1 MRRKRK
7 YTEGPWSNE
16 NLSHKVGGRV
26 GIRNRLKKRETHTEQ
41 MRWRTWQS
49 QGQESQKERE
59 RERETG
65 GRDRGTRYTER
76 EKRKETKK
84 QTNKKGE

>member
-16 NLSHKVGGRV
+16 NLSHKVGGGVV

-41 MRWRTWQS
+41 MRWRT
-49 QGQESQKERE
+49 
-59 RERETG
+59 
-65 GRDRGTRYTER
+65 
-76 EKRKETKK
+76 
-84 QTNKKGE
+84 

>member
-41 MRWRTWQS
+41 MRWRT
-49 QGQESQKERE
+49 
-59 RERETG
+59 
-65 GRDRGTRYTER
+65 
-76 EKRKETKK
+76 
-84 QTNKKGE
+84 